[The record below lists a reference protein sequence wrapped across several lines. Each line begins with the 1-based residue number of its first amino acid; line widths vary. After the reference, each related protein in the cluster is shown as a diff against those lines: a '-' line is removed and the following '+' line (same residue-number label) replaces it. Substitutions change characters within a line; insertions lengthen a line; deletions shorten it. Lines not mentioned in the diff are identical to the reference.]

1 MLRHQSEV
9 DSSEVTELMN
19 EHANFLVTAD
29 EQFKELRQLSSGYCL
44 CRQSHDGFM
53 ISCDTCGEWFHGEC
67 IGVTPE
73 QASKV
78 EKYICVRCSTLKVYN
93 DSSSVVTTIIQKW
106 SGPKGLTKSRTLLQQ
121 RFTRKVRTTERDL
134 AKAQEEKAK
143 FEQELR
149 ALLAKAAARKLPPVA
164 APSAGV
170 QAPIIS
176 SPAGAT
182 HVAPGHVQSASAN
195 MSAAQA
201 RPSGFAVPGQPA
213 KMANA
218 LLLDTQTQQANAERG
233 TSGIV

>member
-1 MLRHQSEV
+1 MERPEGPDQVSNPSPATFHQEGP
-9 DSSEVTELMN
+9 N
-19 EHANFLVTAD
+19 H
-29 EQFKELRQLSSGYCL
+29 R
-44 CRQSHDGFM
+44 
-53 ISCDTCGEWFHGEC
+53 
-67 IGVTPE
+67 
-73 QASKV
+73 
-78 EKYICVRCSTLKVYN
+78 EK
-93 DSSSVVTTIIQKW
+93 
-106 SGPKGLTKSRTLLQQ
+106 P
-121 RFTRKVRTTERDL
+121 

-201 RPSGFAVPGQPA
+201 QPSGFVVPGQPA